1 MRIVAPINIDLQ
13 NDPEIP
19 AGRAMLEH
27 LVGAHMSAQAEDELL
42 HLVRHSMEELLTSDT
57 EHSIRVLT
65 HAVYRGQSL
74 IVKLLDLATA
84 QSLALGEAGID
95 IDETIQYRDPDRFR
109 YERLSLW
116 HAAADDAP
124 R

>member
-1 MRIVAPINIDLQ
+1 MKTVAPINIDLQ

-42 HLVRHSMEELLTSDT
+42 HLVRYSMEELLTSNT

-74 IVKLLDLATA
+74 IVKLLDLAATA
-84 QSLALGEAGID
+84 NLTLGEAGID
-95 IDETIQYRDPDRFR
+95 SDETIQYRNPDRFR

-116 HAAADDAP
+116 HQVADDVP
-124 R
+124 K